1 MPGDILKFLG
11 LVTVI
16 GGALVAGVIFL
27 VGDGGGGTNL
37 CDEPLLPLSEG
48 EVSQMDIQAGD
59 AGLASVIEAA
69 SRGNVEAANEAF
81 YASNSEIN
89 NFTRNMDQ
97 PLREVDEEM
106 AKDLC
111 EAATKLGKEFVA
123 DEPKADAITAS
134 AIRLRHLVGDAAE
147 ALGYARPDE

>member
-11 LVTVI
+11 LVTMI

-27 VGDGGGGTNL
+27 VGDGGGGSNL
-37 CDEPLLPLSEG
+37 CDKPLLPPSES
-48 EVSQMDIQAGD
+48 EISQMDIQAGD

-81 YASNSEIN
+81 YASNSEIQ
-89 NFTRNMDQ
+89 NFTRDMDQ
-97 PLREVDEEM
+97 PLREVDEEL
-106 AKDLC
+106 ARDLC
-111 EAATKLGKEFVA
+111 EAATELGEEFVA
-123 DEPKADAITAS
+123 DEPEAEAITAS

-147 ALGYARPDE
+147 TLGYARPGE